1 MDRRIYWRLSLMMF
15 LQFFVWGAWFVTL
28 GTHLGELGFSGS
40 QIGYAYLMNNIAA
53 IVSPFFVGMIADRF
67 FASQKVMGVLH
78 LVGAVVLYLSADLTA
93 VGPLILGLFLY
104 NLTYMPTL
112 ALVNAVSFRQMKSP
126 DAEFPKVRVWG
137 TIGWIVAGLVIT
149 FIQFKYFQDV
159 EKSSLPMKMAAA
171 ASALMGLYSFTLP
184 NTPPQNVG
192 KRVTAGEVLG
202 VKAFRLLADK
212 SFFIFV
218 LCSLLIS
225 IPLAFYYN
233 FTNPFLNEL
242 GMEGVAAKQS
252 MGQMSEVIFMILM
265 PFFFVRLGVKKMLL
279 VGMLAW
285 VARYALFASGGNPAI
300 EIAGITADK
309 LIGTLSSVG
318 MLYLGI
324 LLHGIC
330 YDFFF
335 VTGQIYVDKKAPNE
349 IRASAQGFIALITYG
364 VGIGLGSLVSG
375 KVVDAYT
382 NGGVKDWLTIWWIPC
397 VFAAV
402 IALFFA
408 LTFKDKTADKAAP
421 VDLEAAAGVK

>member
-1 MDRRIYWRLSLMMF
+1 MDGRIYWRLSLMMF

-28 GTHLGELGFSGS
+28 GTHLGHIGFSGS

-53 IVSPFFVGMIADRF
+53 VVSPFFVGMIADRF

-78 LVGAVVLYLSADLTA
+78 LIGAVILYLSADLTA

-126 DAEFPKVRVWG
+126 DAQFPKVRVWG

-149 FIQFKYFQDV
+149 YIQFHYFQDV
-159 EKSSLPMKMAAA
+159 EKSSLPLKMAAA

-192 KRVTAGEVLG
+192 KEVTVGEVLG
-202 VKAFRLLADK
+202 LKTLRLLRET

-233 FTNPFLNEL
+233 FTNLFLNEL
-242 GMEGVAAKQS
+242 GMQGVAAKQS
-252 MGQMSEVIFMILM
+252 MGQMSEVLFMLLM

-285 VARYALFASGGNPAI
+285 VIRYAFFAQGNLGSL
-300 EIAGITADK
+300 EW
-309 LIGTLSSVG
+309 

-335 VTGQIYVDKKAPNE
+335 VTGQIYVDKKASNE

-375 KVVDAYT
+375 KVVDAFT
-382 NGGVKDWLTIWWIPC
+382 KDGVKDWSTIWWIPC
-397 VFAAV
+397 AFAAV

-408 LTFKDKTADKAAP
+408 LTFRDKTADKEAP
-421 VDLEAAAGVK
+421 VDMEAAVKEA